1 MSPVRCNADLV
12 TGNPSR
18 LSDDER
24 SALGIV
30 QKLPTSLQES
40 LAALRSDTVLK
51 QAIGTHVVD
60 HYLAMKDTEQEMLGK
75 MSEKERHVWL
85 MERY

>member
-1 MSPVRCNADLV
+1 VSCHADLV
-12 TGNPSR
+12 TDNPSR
-18 LSDDER
+18 LSDAGR
-24 SALGIV
+24 SNLGIV
-30 QKLPTSLQES
+30 QKLPTSLVES

-51 QAIGTHVVD
+51 QAIGTHVVE
-60 HYLAMKDTEQEMLGK
+60 HYLAIKYTEQEMLGK